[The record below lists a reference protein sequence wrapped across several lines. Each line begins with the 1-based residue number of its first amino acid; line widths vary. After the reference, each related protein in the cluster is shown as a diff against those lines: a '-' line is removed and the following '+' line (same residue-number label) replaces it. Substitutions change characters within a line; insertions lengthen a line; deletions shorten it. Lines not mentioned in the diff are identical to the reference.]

1 MLENVI
7 GWMSMIR
14 LKPSLMN
21 YVVEQLNYS
30 IDITRLMMKFVCAKH
45 RKIIMEIAI
54 PIFRIEIA
62 SNSLLVDLGK
72 LVGNSELNSSVF
84 RL

>member
-21 YVVEQLNYS
+21 YMMEQLNYS
-30 IDITRLMMKFVCAKH
+30 IDITRLMMRFLCAKH
-45 RKIIMEIAI
+45 RQIIMEIAI

-62 SNSLLVDLGK
+62 SNSLLVDLGR
-72 LVGNSELNSSVF
+72 LVGSSELNSSVF